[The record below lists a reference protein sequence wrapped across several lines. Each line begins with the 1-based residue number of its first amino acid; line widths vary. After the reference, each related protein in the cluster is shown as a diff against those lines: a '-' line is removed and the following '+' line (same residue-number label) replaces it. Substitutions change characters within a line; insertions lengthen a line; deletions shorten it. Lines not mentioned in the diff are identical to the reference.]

1 MRKLIVVFTGLAV
14 VSTSAL
20 AQVAP
25 VASVSAALAQVTP
38 ENCRPIFPFADDL
51 AQVQPVQSD
60 VIADRA
66 VPVAE
71 TRRGVFGFPFLPFL
85 LAGVGGLGVAALNN
99 EGGDPPPFNPPV
111 SA

>member
-1 MRKLIVVFTGLAV
+1 MRKLIIVFTGLAV

-51 AQVQPVQSD
+51 AQVQPVQD

-66 VPVAE
+66 LPVAE
-71 TRRGVFGFPFLPFL
+71 TRRGIFGLPLLPFL
-85 LAGVGGLGVAALNN
+85 LASGLGVAALADDD
-99 EGGDPPPFNPPV
+99 EGSTPAAL
-111 SA
+111 ST